1 MLGKFIADLRNY
13 HALTPE
19 QQKNAS
25 ALLEVSEKFHKKA
38 LITGDDIRVES
49 DRPSSLNP
57 ATSRIFFLMQ
67 EPGKKRFF
75 YTTYKLL

>member
-49 DRPSSLNP
+49 DRTIILESGHQPN
-57 ATSRIFFLMQ
+57 FL
-67 EPGKKRFF
+67 PHAGTWKKAFLF
-75 YTTYKLL
+75 TI